1 MNVILWELTANV
13 QPWRRRREGPFVIVL
28 LLLVSISSRSLLYL
42 CQRPTPLPRRLP
54 STPAPQPASPLPH
67 PQLRFTALSP
77 SSILSEQ
84 TGFLPYPLLK
94 TNFMIHFNS
103 YKAAVFSWVP
113 TGYHVLHILHIL
125 ACSSLT
131 NSLFADRVIEM
142 IMRGRGTCS
151 RPHSY

>member
-1 MNVILWELTANV
+1 MFSLGE
-13 QPWRRRREGPFVIVL
+13 EGERVL
-28 LLLVSISSRSLLYL
+28 LLLSYFCWSPFPPDPFSTCVND
-42 CQRPTPLPRRLP
+42 RPPLPRRLP